1 MNNQRFH
8 VKIELKLQAVTCP
21 GVWLC
26 SHGYLEVTIKT
37 LGYFFRTGAMEPYF
51 PLLCHDIFKMEGYFK
66 NTPSIASLISQM
78 QTESLEITL
87 WQSGRRLA
95 YYQGSLMDLLQIA
108 EPKLHCPHNN
118 TKQLLMKTTTA
129 FPGIIAPKVEL
140 TADFF
145 VKDKIF
151 NVGNLNE
158 ELKSFTHHARKPLS
172 GLAQKSMKHNCN
184 IKAHCYQRPCII
196 NAEPYDELSVCNGP
210 RKQKPVCH
218 ARDFPGKSTKPFEP
232 IFKTNSRRV
241 SVVSNC
247 SSNNTL
253 TSAGIYDLTQDQSL
267 EMAHIQHG
275 HGDCCELCRQYK
287 EVFMR

>member
-8 VKIELKLQAVTCP
+8 IKIQLKLQAVTCP

-26 SHGYLEVTIKT
+26 SHGYLEVTIKA

-51 PLLCHDIFKMEGYFK
+51 PLLCHDTYKMEGYFK

-78 QTESLEITL
+78 QTEPLEITL

-95 YYQGSLMDLLQIA
+95 YYRGSLMDLLQIS

-145 VKDKIF
+145 VKDKVF

-158 ELKSFTHHARKPLS
+158 ELKSFTCHPRKPLTIPP
-172 GLAQKSMKHNCN
+172 KSTKHNCN
-184 IKAHCYQRPCII
+184 IKSHCYQRPCII
-196 NAEPYDELSVCNGP
+196 NAEPYDELDRYGP

-218 ARDFPGKSTKPFEP
+218 ARDFSGKSTKPFEP
-232 IFKTNSRRV
+232 LFNTNSRRV
-241 SVVSNC
+241 SIVSTC
-247 SSNNTL
+247 SSNNTQ
-253 TSAGIYDLTQDQSL
+253 TSAGIYDLAQDQS
-267 EMAHIQHG
+267 MDISNIQHG
-275 HGDCCELCRQYK
+275 TGDCCELCRQYK
-287 EVFMR
+287 EVFKR